1 MMPSKPKK
9 TIAFAAAAL
18 SCVLLSGSA
27 FAFSDISPK
36 DPGYKSIQDLR
47 DRGIVQG
54 VGNNAFKPQAPVDGA
69 TALTLIVKGLNLNI
83 DAIRFI
89 KEPKASDY
97 FTNVKDNA
105 SYAMTF
111 IIARMNGLD
120 IPKDIDPSKK
130 ITREQFAHWLFQ
142 GISTKGDYAFTEQ
155 YVMLNDEDKVTQA
168 FSNSIQK
175 LLVSGI
181 AELDKEQNFRPR
193 DAITRSEAAVLLDR
207 AIEFV
212 EKTPLPEVEEPQA
225 SVLSDVKLTSEAY
238 SGDVTKV
245 TVTATVPHPGYGIE
259 VSSIEFKDG
268 NAIVRYRSTP
278 PDPAALYP
286 QVITDVKTFAY
297 IPSAYKP
304 VLGSE
309 DFGSSVSS
317 SSEGAAGGSTGF
329 PIDE

>member
-27 FAFSDISPK
+27 FAFNDISN
-36 DPGYKSIQDLR
+36 DPGYKQILDLR
-47 DRGIVQG
+47 DRGVVQG
-54 VGNNAFKPQAPVDGA
+54 VGNNSFKPQAPVDGA

-83 DAIRFI
+83 DTIRFI

-111 IIARMNGLD
+111 IIALENGLD
-120 IPKDIDPSKK
+120 IPKDIDPNKK

-142 GISTKGDYAFTEQ
+142 AISTKGDYAFTEQ
-155 YVMLNDEDKVTQA
+155 YIMLNDEDKVTQA
-168 FSNSIQK
+168 FSNSVQK
-175 LLVSGI
+175 LLVADI
-181 AELDKEQNFRPR
+181 AELDKKQNFRPQ

-212 EKTPLPEVEEPQA
+212 EKTPLPEVEEPQT
-225 SVLSDVKLTSEAY
+225 SVLGEVKLASEAY
-238 SGDVTKV
+238 SADVTKV
-245 TVTATVPHPGYGIE
+245 TLSATVPHPGYGLE
-259 VSSIEFKDG
+259 VSTIEFKDG
-268 NAIVRYRSTP
+268 NAIVHYRTTP

-297 IPSAYKP
+297 IPSTYKP

-309 DFGSSVSS
+309 DFDSSVSS

-329 PIDE
+329 PIYE